1 MEQIKDFFSDLIHMQ
16 LISSVIVIAISIILY
31 ECIAHFLRKREKSS
45 NLKMFKSKKGK
56 TYYRLIISVI
66 RYVFII
72 VTILVLL
79 QINGVNVSS
88 MLAGVGIMGVV
99 IGFAIQDALKDFVK
113 GFDIIS
119 DSYYN
124 VGDVIK
130 FKDIEGKVLSIGLK
144 TTKLEDLKTNN
155 IISISNR
162 NIEQVEVVSGY
173 IDIHIPM
180 PYEVPLA
187 KAENAVKDII
197 KLVKEAEF
205 IEGCEY
211 KGVSNLEDSSITYM
225 IRSTC
230 NPEKKLQA
238 RRNVLRCILVG
249 LEKNNID
256 VPYNQIDV
264 HQK

>member
-1 MEQIKDFFSDLIHMQ
+1 MDQIKEFFSNLMHMQ
-16 LISSVIVIAISIILY
+16 FISSIVVVVISVVLY
-31 ECIAHFLRKREKSS
+31 GCIAHFLRKSEKNN

-72 VTILVLL
+72 ITLLILL
-79 QINGVNVSS
+79 QVNGVDVSS
-88 MLAGVGIMGVV
+88 MLAGVGILGVIV
-99 IGFAIQDALKDFVK
+99 GFAIQDALKDFVK

-144 TTKLEDLKTNN
+144 TTKIEDIRTSN

-162 NIEQVEVVSGY
+162 NIEQVEVVSGL
-173 IDIHIPM
+173 IGISIPM
-180 PYEVPLA
+180 PYEVDLK
-187 KAENAVKDII
+187 KAEKIVEEIVELI
-197 KLVKEAEF
+197 KADKLIDNCV
-205 IEGCEY
+205 Y
-211 KGVSNLEDSSITYM
+211 KGVTELADSSINYL
-225 IRSTC
+225 IQAKC
-230 NPEKKLQA
+230 NPERKLQA
-238 RRNVLRCILVG
+238 RRNMFRCILIV
-249 LEKNNID
+249 LENNKIQI
-256 VPYNQIDV
+256 PYNQVDV

>member
-1 MEQIKDFFSDLIHMQ
+1 MDQIKDFFNNLMHMQ
-16 LISSVIVIAISIILY
+16 FISSIIVVVISVVLY
-31 ECIAHFLRKREKSS
+31 ECIAHFLRKREKNS

-56 TYYRLIISVI
+56 TYYRLIISVL

-72 VTILVLL
+72 VTILILL
-79 QINGVNVSS
+79 QVNGVNVSS
-88 MLAGVGIMGVV
+88 MLAGVGIMGVI

-144 TTKLEDLKTNN
+144 TTKIEDIRTNN

-162 NIEQVEVVSGY
+162 NIEQVEVVSNV
-173 IDIHIPM
+173 INISIPM
-180 PYEVPLA
+180 PYEVEVK
-187 KAENAVKDII
+187 KAEKII
-197 KLVKEAEF
+197 NSIVESISEDEL
-205 IEGCEY
+205 IDSCEY
-211 KGVSNLEDSSITYM
+211 KGVTDIADSSINYL
-225 IRSTC
+225 IQAKC
-230 NPEKKLQA
+230 NSDKKLQA
-238 RRNVLRCILVG
+238 RRNVLRCVLVG
-249 LEKNNID
+249 LEKNKIQ
-256 VPYNQIDV
+256 VPYNQIDI

>member
-1 MEQIKDFFSDLIHMQ
+1 MEKIKDFLSNLMHTQF
-16 LISSVIVIAISIILY
+16 ISSIAVITISVILY

-66 RYVFII
+66 RYVFIV
-72 VTILVLL
+72 VTILILL
-79 QINGVNVSS
+79 QVNGINVSS
-88 MLAGVGIMGVV
+88 MLAGVGIMGVIV
-99 IGFAIQDALKDFVK
+99 GFAIQDALKDFVK

-130 FKDIEGKVLSIGLK
+130 FKEIEGKVLSIGLK
-144 TTKLEDLKTNN
+144 TTKMEDLKTGN

-162 NIEQVEVVSGY
+162 NIEQVEVVSSYIY
-173 IDIHIPM
+173 IDIPM
-180 PYEVPLA
+180 PYEVKLT
-187 KAENAVKDII
+187 KAEKAVSNII
-197 KLVKEAEF
+197 DLVKADEL
-205 IEGCEY
+205 IEDCEY
-211 KGVSNLEDSSITYM
+211 IGVSDLADSSITYL
-225 IRSTC
+225 IKAKC

-238 RRNVLRCILVG
+238 RRNILRNILVG
-249 LEKNNID
+249 LEKNSIE

>member
-1 MEQIKDFFSDLIHMQ
+1 MDQIKDFFNNLMHMQ
-16 LISSVIVIAISIILY
+16 FISSIIVVVISVVLY
-31 ECIAHFLRKREKSS
+31 ECIAHFLRKREKNS

-56 TYYRLIISVI
+56 TYYRLIISVL

-72 VTILVLL
+72 VTILILL
-79 QINGVNVSS
+79 QVNGVNVSS
-88 MLAGVGIMGVV
+88 MLAGVGIMGVI

-144 TTKLEDLKTNN
+144 TTKIEDIRTNN

-162 NIEQVEVVSGY
+162 NIEQVEVVSNV
-173 IDIHIPM
+173 INISIPM
-180 PYEVPLA
+180 PYEVEVK
-187 KAENAVKDII
+187 KAEKII
-197 KLVKEAEF
+197 NSIVESIFEDEL
-205 IEGCEY
+205 IDSCEY
-211 KGVSNLEDSSITYM
+211 KGVTDIADSSINYL
-225 IRSTC
+225 IQAKC
-230 NPEKKLQA
+230 NSDKKLQA
-238 RRNVLRCILVG
+238 RRNVLRCVLVG
-249 LEKNNID
+249 LEKNKIQ
-256 VPYNQIDV
+256 VPYNQIDI

>member
-1 MEQIKDFFSDLIHMQ
+1 MEQFKDFFNNLMHVQ
-16 LISSVIVIAISIILY
+16 FISSIVVVIISVVLY
-31 ECIAHFLRKREKSS
+31 ECIAHFLRKREKNS

-56 TYYRLIISVI
+56 TYYRLIISVL
-66 RYVFII
+66 RYIFII
-72 VTILVLL
+72 VTILILL
-79 QINGVNVSS
+79 QVNGVNVSS
-88 MLAGVGIMGVV
+88 MLAGVGIMGVI

-130 FKDIEGKVLSIGLK
+130 YKDIEGKVLSIGLK
-144 TTKLEDLKTNN
+144 TTKLEDLRTGN

-162 NIEQVEVVSGY
+162 NIEQVEVVSSY
-173 IDIHIPM
+173 IFINIPM
-180 PYEVPLA
+180 PYEIQLE
-187 KAENAVKDII
+187 KAEKTVDNII
-197 KLVKEAEF
+197 ELVKADEL
-205 IEGCEY
+205 IEDCEY
-211 KGVSNLEDSSITYM
+211 RGVSDLEDSSITYL
-225 IRSTC
+225 IRAKC

-238 RRNVLRCILVG
+238 RRNILRNILVG
-249 LEKNNID
+249 LEKNNIH

>member
-1 MEQIKDFFSDLIHMQ
+1 MDQIKDFFNNLMHMQ
-16 LISSVIVIAISIILY
+16 FISSIIVVVISVVLY
-31 ECIAHFLRKREKSS
+31 ECIAHFLRKREKNS

-56 TYYRLIISVI
+56 TYYRLIISVL

-72 VTILVLL
+72 VAILILL
-79 QINGVNVSS
+79 QVNGVNVSS
-88 MLAGVGIMGVV
+88 MLAGVGIMGVI

-144 TTKLEDLKTNN
+144 TTKIEDIRTNN

-162 NIEQVEVVSGY
+162 NIEQVEVVSNV
-173 IDIHIPM
+173 INISIPM
-180 PYEVPLA
+180 PYEVEVK
-187 KAENAVKDII
+187 KAEKII
-197 KLVKEAEF
+197 NSIVESISEDEL
-205 IEGCEY
+205 IDSCEY
-211 KGVSNLEDSSITYM
+211 KGVTDIADSSINYL
-225 IRSTC
+225 IQAKC
-230 NPEKKLQA
+230 NSDKKLQA
-238 RRNVLRCILVG
+238 RRNVLRCVLVG
-249 LEKNNID
+249 LEKNKIQ
-256 VPYNQIDV
+256 VPYNQIDI